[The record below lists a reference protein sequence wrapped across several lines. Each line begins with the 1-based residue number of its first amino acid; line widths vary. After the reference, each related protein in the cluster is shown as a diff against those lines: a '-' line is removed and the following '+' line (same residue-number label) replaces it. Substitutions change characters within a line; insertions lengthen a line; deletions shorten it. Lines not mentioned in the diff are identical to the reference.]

1 MDATVG
7 GNAPETLRA
16 LPGDEAR
23 QIMWRFAGRQ
33 DLQRLLREVRAVARG
48 PVARLVASGG
58 RSTHE
63 WTAEKQALLEAF
75 DRAGIT
81 ASFAEPE
88 EGGSLDGPKNLAL
101 ALIAFELAWVDAGAA
116 ISNLAQHLA
125 LAPIRERGTA
135 EQRRR
140 YVSAAAGAGGRP
152 VRRGA
157 FALTEPIPY
166 VGVEAGILG
175 GKVRVAEWQEGQEP
189 LLQVDKRGRF
199 ITNMAFADFVTA
211 AVESGDPRIKGS
223 CLVVLEKEDP
233 GTFDRGT
240 PTRKLVHQ
248 LSSTRD
254 PVFSLRVPA
263 DRIVGGY
270 TVRDGVIVPNH
281 GLTEVVEAVFRR
293 TRITVSVMTSA
304 KLLSSVEPILRYQRN
319 RFRGGES
326 VTPGSPRHEL
336 GLQLREDA
344 LQRLI
349 DVWATGEASASLG
362 FAAARVFDELDPLE
376 RRKREYFAGQGIAA
390 GATEQKALKR
400 LERDALYCLRESVK
414 PDGMRND
421 ERYQAL
427 AANDLVRFLVA
438 DAVAAVVCPASKL
451 WNTGYG
457 ATMMREAVSL
467 MGGYGITEDCPG
479 FLGHKWMDAQLEAL
493 YEGPEAVQRR
503 QLSVT
508 MTTPVFLAQFEI
520 WISEMRHLS
529 ARRPGTGACALASA
543 MELWLWTLHHLQHA
557 TDADGEKLYQTSR
570 QGVTFQLAD
579 ALCWLLASRY
589 QILDVLELEA
599 EGPGT
604 PGLETTL
611 PGLVAFYSDLAHVQ
625 AARAAG
631 EVGRISAE
639 LVNGYNRHP
648 AWDAEG
654 CASCYGEGD
663 LASLEQVIP
672 GIESTAGSYADVIPL
687 SGLHADKAGPCVRF
701 KGLDDFLRLRGRL
714 DGCLTGSRLAKD
726 RVSAALTKV
735 AIPEELDYPA
745 PGRP

>member
-1 MDATVG
+1 
-7 GNAPETLRA
+7 
-16 LPGDEAR
+16 
-23 QIMWRFAGRQ
+23 
-33 DLQRLLREVRAVARG
+33 LREVDLFEMLSARE
-48 PVARLVASGG
+48 ARKAKQDEYRDKYGLPLVCL
-58 RSTHE
+58 TL
-63 WTAEKQALLEAF
+63 T
-75 DRAGIT
+75 
-81 ASFAEPE
+81 
-88 EGGSLDGPKNLAL
+88 
-101 ALIAFELAWVDAGAA
+101 FELAWVDAGAA

-125 LAPIRERGTA
+125 LAPIRERGTL

-140 YVSAAAGAGGRP
+140 YMSAAAGAGGQR

-166 VGVEAGILG
+166 VGVEAGLLG
-175 GKVRVAEWQEGQEP
+175 GKIRISDWKDGEEP

-211 AVESGDPRIKGS
+211 AVESADPRIKGS
-223 CLVVLEKEDP
+223 CLVVLEKDDP
-233 GTFDRGT
+233 GVFDRGT

-254 PVFSLRVPA
+254 PVFSLQVPA
-263 DRIVGGY
+263 SRIVGGY
-270 TVRDGVIVPNH
+270 TVRDGVIIPNN
-281 GLTEVVEAVFRR
+281 GLNEVIEAVFRR
-293 TRITVSVMTSA
+293 TRVTVSVMTSA
-304 KLLSSVEPILRYQRN
+304 KLLSAVEPILRYQRN
-319 RFRGGES
+319 RFRGGDS
-326 VTPGSPRHEL
+326 VTPGTPRFEL

-376 RRKREYFAGQGIAA
+376 QRKREIFAGDGVGGGSA
-390 GATEQKALKR
+390 GQKALRR
-400 LERDALYCLRESVK
+400 LVRDAVHCLRESVK

-421 ERYQAL
+421 ERYQVL
-427 AANDLVRFLVA
+427 AANDLVRFVVA
-438 DAVAAVVCPASKL
+438 DAVASVLCPASKL

-503 QLSVT
+503 HLSVT
-508 MTTPVFLAQFEI
+508 MTSPVFLTQFEI
-520 WISEMRHLS
+520 WVSEMRHIS
-529 ARRPGTGACALASA
+529 VRRPGTGACALASA
-543 MELWLWTLHHLQHA
+543 MELWLWTLQHLQHA
-557 TDADGEKLYQTSR
+557 TDADGERLYRTSR

-579 ALCWLLASRY
+579 ALCWLLASRF
-589 QILDVLELEA
+589 QILDALELEA

-604 PGLETTL
+604 PGLAD
-611 PGLVAFYSDLAHVQ
+611 GLAGLITFYSDLAHVQ

-648 AWDAEG
+648 VWDEAG
-654 CASCYGEGD
+654 CAGCYAEAD

-672 GIESTAGSYADVIPL
+672 GIESTAGSYGDIIP
-687 SGLHADKAGPCVRF
+687 SNGPYATKAGPCVRF

-726 RVSAALTKV
+726 RVAEALTRIR
-735 AIPEELDYPA
+735 IPEKLDYPQ
-745 PGRP
+745 